1 MSHLL
6 SLVIFLPLFGG
17 GIILG
22 LRGEAE
28 AVARNAKWAGL
39 WTSVIV
45 FGLSLLLWTGFDPH
59 AAGFQFVEQAEWVPI
74 YHIGYHLGID
84 GISLFF
90 ILLAT
95 LLTPLCIIICW
106 DQVKVRVRE
115 YMFALMVLETMMVG
129 SFAALDFVLFYFFFE
144 GVLLPTFA
152 LIGIWGGSRRI
163 NAAFKFFLYSLIGSL
178 LMLLAILAL
187 AYHLGTTDITVA
199 MTSTLSPEWQ
209 FWLWLA
215 FFASF
220 AIKIPMWPV
229 HTWLLDATVEAP
241 TAATVLISSVLHKM
255 GAYGLLRF
263 LIPVFPEATAHF
275 IPLVFALSVIAVI
288 YTSLVAMAQE
298 DMKRLIAYSSV
309 AHMGFVTIGVFT
321 LSQQG
326 VQGAILQML
335 SHGIV
340 VGALFLCAG
349 ILIDRTNTREI
360 GRYGG
365 LAYVMPGFA
374 LVFMVFTLASMG
386 LPGTSGF
393 VGEFLVVLGAFEV
406 NTWVATLAATSVVLV
421 VCYMLVFYRRVVFGT
436 LIGTDLRGLLDL
448 SWREKFVFA
457 PLLVLVFWM
466 GIYPASFLDPMRPA
480 VTALISR
487 GVGGVAHSV
496 TASAD
501 VRLAAI
507 SAKVTP

>member
-6 SLVIFLPLFGG
+6 SLVTFLPLAGV
-17 GIILG
+17 GIILCLSG
-22 LRGEAE
+22 SPD
-28 AVARNAKWAGL
+28 AVARNARWVAL
-39 WTSVIV
+39 WTSLIV
-45 FGLSLLLWTGFDPH
+45 FVLSVFLWTGFDSH
-59 AAGFQFVEQAEWVPI
+59 AAGFQFTEIADWVPA
-74 YHIGYHLGID
+74 YHIAYHVGID

-90 ILLAT
+90 VLLAT
-95 LLTPLCIIICW
+95 LLTPLCIIVSW
-106 DQVKVRVRE
+106 DSIKVRVRD
-115 YMFALMVLETMMVG
+115 YMIALLVLETMMVG
-129 SFAALDFVLFYFFFE
+129 SFVALDFLLFYFFFE
-144 GVLLPTFA
+144 GVLLPTFL
-152 LIGIWGGSRRI
+152 LISVWGGPRRVQ
-163 NAAFKFFLYSLIGSL
+163 AAFKFFLYSLVGSV
-178 LMLLAILAL
+178 LMLLAILAI

-199 MTSTLSPEWQ
+199 MTSNLSPQWQ

-241 TAATVLISSVLHKM
+241 TAATVLIAAVLHKM

-263 LIPVFPEATAHF
+263 LIPVFPEASAHF
-275 IPLVFALSVIAVI
+275 APFVFGLSVIAVI
-288 YTSLVAMAQE
+288 YTSLVALAQE

-326 VQGAILQML
+326 VQGALIQML

-349 ILIDRTNTREI
+349 VLIDRLNSREI

-374 LVFMVFTLASMG
+374 LVFMIFTLASVG

-393 VGEFLVVLGAFEV
+393 IGEFLVLLGAFEV
-406 NTWVATLAATSVVLV
+406 NRGVALLTTTSVILV
-421 VCYMLVFYRRVVFGT
+421 VCYMLVFYRRIVFGT
-436 LIGTDLRGLLDL
+436 LAGADLRGMLDL
-448 SWREKFVFA
+448 SWRERLVFA
-457 PLLVLVFWM
+457 PLLLLVFWI
-466 GIYPASFLDPMRPA
+466 GLYPSSFLEPMHPA
-480 VTALISR
+480 VTSLIAR
-487 GVGGVAHSV
+487 GISGVDRSMNAGL
-496 TASAD
+496 D
-501 VRLAAI
+501 VRVATLN
-507 SAKVTP
+507 AKVLP

>member
-6 SLVIFLPLFGG
+6 SLVIFLPLLGG
-17 GIILG
+17 AIILG

-39 WTSVIV
+39 WTSLIV
-45 FGLSLLLWTGFDPH
+45 FALSLLLWTGFDSH
-59 AAGFQFVEQAEWVPI
+59 AVGFQFVEYADWLPI
-74 YHIGYHLGID
+74 YHIAYHLGID

-106 DQVKVRVRE
+106 DSVKIRVRE
-115 YMFALMVLETMMVG
+115 YMFALMVLETMMIG

-152 LIGIWGGSRRI
+152 LVGIWGGPRRV

-199 MTSTLSPEWQ
+199 MTSSLSPEWQ

-215 FFASF
+215 FFAAF

-275 IPLVFALSVIAVI
+275 IPLVFALSVVAVI
-288 YTSLVAMAQE
+288 YTSLVALAQE

-349 ILIDRTNTREI
+349 VLIDRMNSREI
-360 GRYGG
+360 SRYGG
-365 LAYVMPGFA
+365 IAYVMPAFA
-374 LVFMVFTLASMG
+374 LVFMVFTLAAIG

-393 VGEFLVVLGAFEV
+393 VGEFLILVGAFGV
-406 NTWVATLAATSVVLV
+406 NTWVAVLAATSVVLV
-421 VCYMLVFYRRVVFGT
+421 VCYMLVFYRRVVFGN
-436 LIGTDLRGLLDL
+436 LIGSDLRGLLDL
-448 SWREKFVFA
+448 SWREKLVFA
-457 PLLVLVFWM
+457 PLLALVFWM
-466 GIYPASFLDPMRPA
+466 GVYPASFLDPMRPA
-480 VTALISR
+480 VTTMIAR
-487 GVGGVAHSV
+487 GVGGVSHSV
-496 TASAD
+496 TAGVD
-501 VRLAAI
+501 VKIAAI

>member
-1 MSHLL
+1 
-6 SLVIFLPLFGG
+6 
-17 GIILG
+17 
-22 LRGEAE
+22 
-28 AVARNAKWAGL
+28 
-39 WTSVIV
+39 
-45 FGLSLLLWTGFDPH
+45 
-59 AAGFQFVEQAEWVPI
+59 
-74 YHIGYHLGID
+74 
-84 GISLFF
+84 
-90 ILLAT
+90 
-95 LLTPLCIIICW
+95 
-106 DQVKVRVRE
+106 
-115 YMFALMVLETMMVG
+115 
-129 SFAALDFVLFYFFFE
+129 
-144 GVLLPTFA
+144 
-152 LIGIWGGSRRI
+152 
-163 NAAFKFFLYSLIGSL
+163 
-178 LMLLAILAL
+178 
-187 AYHLGTTDITVA
+187 
-199 MTSTLSPEWQ
+199 
-209 FWLWLA
+209 
-215 FFASF
+215 
-220 AIKIPMWPV
+220 
-229 HTWLLDATVEAP
+229 
-241 TAATVLISSVLHKM
+241 
-255 GAYGLLRF
+255 
-263 LIPVFPEATAHF
+263 
-275 IPLVFALSVIAVI
+275 
-288 YTSLVAMAQE
+288 
-298 DMKRLIAYSSV
+298 
-309 AHMGFVTIGVFT
+309 MGFVTIGVFT